1 MENVGLFTVSLSLAF
16 GLVYGD
22 FGDKPLSSGSEVYI
36 SLMVSSA
43 PTSNTLE
50 VISAVDRTVENFNSD
65 PYILP
70 TFSLQYGTTDTQVWS
85 DKSYIYLAGYY
96 NDYS

>member
-1 MENVGLFTVSLSLAF
+1 MKKLGWFIVSLSLAF
-16 GLVYGD
+16 SLAYGD
-22 FGDKPLSSGSEVYI
+22 FGDKPLSSRSKVYI

-50 VISAVDRTVENFNSD
+50 VMSAVDRTVENINSD

-96 NDYS
+96 NYS

>member
-1 MENVGLFTVSLSLAF
+1 MKELGRFIVSLSLAF
-16 GLVYGD
+16 NLVYGD

-43 PTSNTLE
+43 PTSNTLK
-50 VISAVDRTVENFNSD
+50 VISAVNKTMENINSD

-70 TFSLQYGTTDTQVWS
+70 TLSLQYGTMDTQVCLCRC
-85 DKSYIYLAGYY
+85 I
-96 NDYS
+96 

>member
-1 MENVGLFTVSLSLAF
+1 MKKLGRFIVSLSLAF
-16 GLVYGD
+16 SLVYAAGD

-43 PTSNTLE
+43 PTSNTLK
-50 VISAVDRTVENFNSD
+50 VLSAVNKTVENINSD

-70 TFSLQYGTTDTQVWS
+70 TLSLQYGTMDTQVCLC
-85 DKSYIYLAGYY
+85 KCI
-96 NDYS
+96 